1 MNSETNIDID
11 RHKPFTFDAKLTLSF
26 SFRKTISYWSS
37 PLPLFVGV
45 CLELRF
51 CVGVCSGE
59 RYPRLWDLSSRV
71 NDQTLTYNVHKVKRD
86 GTEEVIL
93 MGKRPR

>member
-1 MNSETNIDID
+1 MNSETNID
-11 RHKPFTFDAKLTLSF
+11 RYKPFTFDAKLTLSYVQENDF
-26 SFRKTISYWSS
+26 LLVLS
-37 PLPLFVGV
+37 PPLSVGV

-71 NDQTLTYNVHKVKRD
+71 NDQTLTYNVHKVKSD

-93 MGKRPR
+93 MGKHPR